1 MRRLSTFYVGSKQ
14 LFWAYSS
21 IHLPKFQPFDPQVL
35 LSCLDFSSNR
45 FSGEVPTAFP
55 QYIEILALGGNKFSG
70 ALPLNLTKLRNLQ
83 RLELQDNY
91 ISGELP
97 NFLFHIS
104 HLQVLILRNNSLQGL
119 IPKTISNLKYFQ
131 ILDLS
136 SNNLT
141 GEIPIGFVNLAGMIE
156 APHLTSISNDVILVF
171 HELISSNIM
180 VNVLIVNWKKSKQG
194 LPSHNIDMY
203 FLLDLSNNQLSG
215 EIPASLGGLKALKM
229 LNLSYNK
236 LSGKIPA
243 SSSDLQN
250 LESLDLSHNKLSGSL
265 PTTLSKLQQL
275 TTFDVSNNQLI
286 GRIPVGGQMDTMADP
301 NYYANNSGL
310 CGMQIRVP
318 CPEDQS
324 PAPKPQ
330 NYDNKEPWFL
340 WEGMGI
346 GYPVGFLLTIGIIF
360 LAGYFNPSP
369 PSNNHHRCPH
379 HSIRQ
384 RV

>member
-1 MRRLSTFYVGSKQ
+1 M
-14 LFWAYSS
+14 
-21 IHLPKFQPFDPQVL
+21 
-35 LSCLDFSSNR
+35 
-45 FSGEVPTAFP
+45 
-55 QYIEILALGGNKFSG
+55 
-70 ALPLNLTKLRNLQ
+70 NLTKLRNLQ

-119 IPKTISNLKYFQ
+119 IPKTISNLKYLQ

-203 FLLDLSNNQLSG
+203 FLLGLSNNQLSG

-243 SSSDLQN
+243 SLSDLQN

-330 NYDNKEPWFL
+330 DYDNKEPWFL

-369 PSNNHHRCPH
+369 PSNNHHRRPH

-384 RV
+384 RVWTKTVQVGFSVMVKVLDFLRWWRTLVKA